1 MQCISLYNIHIYFKI
16 LNTECAKFHKE
27 KKTSCLRSRLSK
39 LMSTQVQT
47 LKCNELQCFV
57 CLGNN
62 YLGKAATEV
71 NIETRRNSTTI
82 VVLF

>member
-1 MQCISLYNIHIYFKI
+1 MHFSIQYTNLFQNPKYRVC
-16 LNTECAKFHKE
+16 KFHKE